1 LFFGVSSEKGQRSGS
16 THRTRV
22 VASKEEGMI
31 GVAPVY
37 FEDLEIGHEVEGTSI
52 TCTEAHLVLYA
63 GISGDFYKLHMNA
76 HAAEQSPFGRRVAHG
91 PLTLVLTIGQL
102 AQRFTNLYLGDT
114 LTPLAKIV
122 ERRERDSNGLVTIE
136 MIGKNQDDV
145 DVFVGRFALLVALS
159 ETKRMQAQAPTKSA
173 S

>member
-1 LFFGVSSEKGQRSGS
+1 
-16 THRTRV
+16 
-22 VASKEEGMI
+22 MI

-63 GISGDFYKLHMNA
+63 GLSGDFYKLHMNA
-76 HAAEQSPFGRRVAHG
+76 QAAEQSSFGRRVAHG

-102 AQRFTNLYLGDT
+102 AQRFTNLDWQVEAIVGMTDIRFLAPLYLGDT

-122 ERRERDSNGLVTIE
+122 ERRERDTNGLVTIE

-145 DVFVGRFALLVALS
+145 DVFTGRFALLLALG
-159 ETKRMQAQAPTKSA
+159 ETKRLQAQAVTKSA